1 MHKVRDNY
9 AAEIIILVVIATMFL
24 SSCGAIWQ
32 IDMVATCPA
41 YAGVTEE
48 MLGEDMYADQDWCND
63 EQGRQNY
70 VFINY

>member
-1 MHKVRDNY
+1 MHKIKNN
-9 AAEIIILVVIATMFL
+9 AAEIVITAMTVVTLL
-24 SSCGAIWQ
+24 SSCGTMV
-32 IDMVATCPA
+32 DMVAICPA

-48 MLGEDMYADQDWCND
+48 MLGEDMYADQDWCDD